1 LNSALAARFASIGGW
16 KPLPGAHVMPI
27 VNRIADLQDEIAAWR
42 HDLHA
47 HPELLYEVQR
57 TAASVA
63 DKLTA
68 FGCDEVVTGL
78 GRTGVVGVIRG
89 RKASGK
95 TIGLRA
101 DMDALPI
108 EEANDLP
115 YKSTVPGKMHAC
127 GHDGHTAMLL
137 GAARYLA
144 ETRNFAGTAVV
155 IFQPAEEGG
164 AGAKAMLDDGMID
177 RFGIGEVY
185 GMHNYPGMPV
195 GAFGIRAGPMMA
207 AADYVTIDIEG
218 VGGHAARPHLG
229 IDTVLVGAQI
239 INNIQSIVARNVD
252 PLKSAVVSI
261 CMFQAGNT
269 DNVIPQ
275 TVQLRGTARSLTAD
289 VRDLIEQRL
298 HQVVEGTAA
307 AYGAKAKLTYKRN
320 YPVLVNHER
329 ETDFAAAV
337 ASQIVGPAQV
347 DTALPPMM
355 GAEDFSFMLQERP
368 GAFIWVGNGDSAG
381 LHHPAYNFN
390 DDVIPV
396 GTSYWVKLVET
407 ALPA

>member
-1 LNSALAARFASIGGW
+1 
-16 KPLPGAHVMPI
+16 MPI
-27 VNRIADLQDEIAAWR
+27 VNRIADQHDEIIAWR
-42 HDLHA
+42 RDLHA
-47 HPELLYEVQR
+47 NPELMYDVHR
-57 TAASVA
+57 TAGIVA
-63 DKLTA
+63 EKLRS
-68 FGCDEVVTGL
+68 FGCDEVVTGI
-78 GRTGVVGVIRG
+78 GRTGVVAVIRG
-89 RKASGK
+89 RKWGAGK

-108 EEANDLP
+108 EEATGLP
-115 YKSTVPGKMHAC
+115 YKSSVPGKMHAC
-127 GHDGHTAMLL
+127 GHDGHAAMLL

-144 ETRNFAGTAVV
+144 ETRNFAGSAVV

-164 AGAKAMLDDGMID
+164 AGGKAMLDDGMME

-195 GAFGIRAGPMMA
+195 GSFGIRAGPMMA
-207 AADYVTIDIEG
+207 AADSVTIEIEG

-239 INNIQSIVARNVD
+239 INAVQSIVSRNVD
-252 PLKSAVVSI
+252 PLKSGVVSI
-261 CMFQAGNT
+261 TMFQAGNT

-275 TVQLRGTARSLTAD
+275 TVQLRGTARSLESG
-289 VRDLIEQRL
+289 VRDLLEQRL
-298 HQVVEGTAA
+298 HRVVDSTAA
-307 AYGAKAKLTYKRN
+307 AYGAKAKLIYRRG
-320 YPVLVNHER
+320 YPVLVNHEQQS
-329 ETDFAAAV
+329 DFAASV
-337 ASQIVGPAQV
+337 AREIVGANHV
-347 DTALPPMM
+347 DTTLPPMM
-355 GAEDFSFMLQERP
+355 GAEDFAFMLNARP

-407 ALPA
+407 ALVA